1 MRIPRLY
8 LPQPIN
14 EGDSITLNENTAN
27 HSVRVLRLRENAPVI
42 LFNGEGGEFEAIIE
56 TIKKQ
61 VIVKV
66 DKFIDINRE
75 SPLHIHLIQGISRGE
90 RMDYTIQKAV
100 ELGVSEITPVMTD
113 RCVVK
118 LNAERAQKRLEHWRG
133 VMISACEQ
141 CGRTQVPQ
149 LNAIQKLDSWMDQPR
164 QIPGLVLYHKAEK
177 YLSNI
182 TKPEGDIT
190 LLIGPEGGLDEAE
203 INHAVNKGFT
213 EIQLGPRVLRTET
226 AALTVLSA
234 IQTLWGDLG

>member
-8 LPQPIN
+8 LPQTLN
-14 EGDSITLNENTAN
+14 EGDVITLDDNTAN
-27 HSVRVLRLRENAPVI
+27 HSIKVLRLKENAPVI
-42 LFNGEGGEFEAIIE
+42 LFNGDGGEFEATIE

-61 VIVKV
+61 VTVKV
-66 DKFIDINRE
+66 TKFIDINRE
-75 SPLHIHLIQGISRGE
+75 SPLHIHLVQGISRGE

-100 ELGVSEITPVMTD
+100 ELGITEITPVMTD

-118 LNAERAQKRLEHWRG
+118 LDAQRAQKRLDHWRG

-141 CGRTQVPQ
+141 SGRTRIPE
-149 LNAIQKLDSWMDQPR
+149 LNPVQKLDNWMDQPR
-164 QIPGLVLYHKAEK
+164 QIPGLVLHHKADK
-177 YLSNI
+177 TLSDI
-182 TKPEGDIT
+182 TKPEENIT

-203 INHAVNKGFT
+203 IRHAVHKGFT

-234 IQTLWGDLG
+234 IQTMWGDLG

>member
-8 LPQPIN
+8 LPQTLN
-14 EGDSITLNENTAN
+14 EGDVITLDDNTAN
-27 HSVRVLRLRENAPVI
+27 HSVRVLRLKENAPVI
-42 LFNGEGGEFEAIIE
+42 LFNGEGGEFEATIE

-61 VIVKV
+61 VSVKV
-66 DKFIDINRE
+66 GRFIDVDRE
-75 SPLHIHLIQGISRGE
+75 SSLHIHLVQGISRGE

-100 ELGVSEITPVMTD
+100 ELGITEITPVMTD

-118 LNAERAQKRLEHWRG
+118 LGAERAQKRLEHWRG

-141 CGRTQVPQ
+141 SGRTRIPE
-149 LNAIQKLDSWMDQPR
+149 LNPIQKLDDWMDQPR
-164 QIPGLVLYHKAEK
+164 QINGLVLYHKATAH
-177 YLSNI
+177 LSDI
-182 TKPEGDIT
+182 TKPEEDIT

-203 INHAVNKGFT
+203 IKHAVNKGFT